1 MRGISIRNQTGTKR
15 FRCGSNDILIGS
27 FQRECKD
34 KWKKW
39 KGGAVIWCSF
49 QEIHPRV
56 PQDYPAVI
64 YATHASMFKVA
75 KSMALCIPIET
86 MVLDEDEI
94 EMFQMEDALEDVTDT
109 ILASP
114 ARIFP
119 VVDRGGVVMG
129 AISKSNLMQ
138 VNQPAGDPGGSQ
150 RENTDRGRNRRG
162 RDFGDY

>member
-1 MRGISIRNQTGTKR
+1 MSVLSRQRGHVAPVVDDDNKIEGMISISDVTPVYLGLTGKSLLKR
-15 FRCGSNDILIGS
+15 TNTPIGNIMKAIDGEFLTLEKNMEQIAGDIYTESDWDEEISVRPNDIRIGS

-86 MVLDEDEI
+86 LSLI
-94 EMFQMEDALEDVTDT
+94 H
-109 ILASP
+109 I
-114 ARIFP
+114 
-119 VVDRGGVVMG
+119 
-129 AISKSNLMQ
+129 
-138 VNQPAGDPGGSQ
+138 
-150 RENTDRGRNRRG
+150 
-162 RDFGDY
+162 